1 MWGASKTDTGSGGI
15 SSWKQLPER
24 CSLARAGHWA
34 HITHVPF
41 LVPSTQNEKLLVF
54 LFHTQE
60 NRSSG
65 QQLRGL
71 AQGHS
76 LGRAVPRTQR
86 GVRNQGNYKTYV
98 SPFHT
103 AWQKQD
109 PTPKAPDFE
118 PNVTSSRC
126 SETPRPGQGKKSPDT
141 AAPSGR
147 GAWGTVHSPAPS
159 PSELPLDCVVELG
172 VPRAQ
177 PTFPVSHEGAG
188 GAVPL
193 S

>member
-1 MWGASKTDTGSGGI
+1 MEAAPGAMLPGPCWTLGTYHPRTLF
-15 SSWKQLPER
+15 SSLNPER
-24 CSLARAGHWA
+24 EIVSISISYPGK
-34 HITHVPF
+34 
-41 LVPSTQNEKLLVF
+41 QK
-54 LFHTQE
+54 
-60 NRSSG
+60 
-65 QQLRGL
+65 LRGL
-71 AQGHS
+71 AQGQS

-86 GVRNQGNYKTYV
+86 GVRSQGNYKTYV

-109 PTPKAPDFE
+109 PTPRAPDFE
-118 PNVTSSRC
+118 PNVTSSRG

-141 AAPSGR
+141 AAPGGR

-177 PTFPVSHEGAG
+177 PTFPVSQEGAG